1 MIIPKCITTTI
12 PIRNILN
19 VYISSSIC
27 TYNMWN
33 NMQKWGVIR
42 VCVYQIQSLRVHK
55 KKQDNN
61 ERIRYIDICIN
72 CLLFEY
78 QSWSSTKSFAR

>member
-1 MIIPKCITTTI
+1 
-12 PIRNILN
+12 
-19 VYISSSIC
+19 
-27 TYNMWN
+27 
-33 NMQKWGVIR
+33 MQKWGVIR